1 MLNDKGRQTVINL
14 NHGKHAEINI
24 TAQLNV
30 VNIK

>member
-1 MLNDKGRQTVINL
+1 MLNDKGRQTVINF
-14 NHGKHAEINI
+14 NNGKHAEINI